1 MDDMAEMEITRMLSM
16 FPQTTDP
23 DLTME
28 TFDLA
33 TKGLS
38 AAAIIET
45 AQRFVL
51 GAVEGQSVDFAPSV
65 ARFAQEARKRHE
77 HLKPSVPKSLPA
89 PRYFP
94 GPLAP
99 FQVRQQKRL
108 AENAHLPVLFEKIN
122 SDQWRKM
129 SLAREIPVGAKFVA
143 SLGIVYGPDPKQQS
157 VAAE

>member
-1 MDDMAEMEITRMLSM
+1 
-16 FPQTTDP
+16 
-23 DLTME
+23 ME

-33 TKGLS
+33 TQDLS

-65 ARFAQEARKRHE
+65 ARFAQEARRRQE
-77 HLKPSVPKSLPA
+77 YLNPKPPKSLPA

-108 AENAHLPVLFEKIN
+108 SENSHLPVLFEN
-122 SDQWRKM
+122 VGYDQWKKLSRERK
-129 SLAREIPVGAKFVA
+129 IPVGAKWIA
-143 SLGIVYGPDPKQQS
+143 SNGIVYGPEQKQQ
-157 VAAE
+157 EG

>member
-1 MDDMAEMEITRMLSM
+1 ML
-16 FPQTTDP
+16 D
-23 DLTME
+23 
-28 TFDLA
+28 TFELA
-33 TKGLS
+33 TASLS
-38 AAAIIET
+38 PTAVIEA
-45 AQRFVL
+45 AQRFIMGDVR
-51 GAVEGQSVDFAPSV
+51 EQSKTFAPSV
-65 ARFAQEARKRHE
+65 AEFVAEARRRQEFIDAKTANSR
-77 HLKPSVPKSLPA
+77 SLPA

-143 SLGIVYGPDPKQQS
+143 SLGIVYGPPRQQQ
-157 VAAE
+157 AAE